1 MIRTPHYGRSPWIDR
16 YPRSRVPSHPQLKG
30 HVTADVAIVGGG
42 MTGCVTAYT
51 FAASGLKV
59 VLLEAGQLG
68 RGSTGSSAGWMAD
81 DPGAPFVDV
90 ERALGLRT
98 ARRAWQLWRRAA
110 LDFSALIKRLDLHC
124 YLEPRDNLLVAA
136 TPEQAIRMRK
146 EQKSRR
152 AAGLEA
158 PSITPQAIASESAI
172 TGVAGVR
179 THQAATLDPY
189 RAALGLAAAAVDRSA
204 RFFERSPVRKTT
216 FQPRWVDVV
225 TAGGTVRA
233 DRVIVATGVPTS
245 LFKSLIRHFWLRTS
259 FLAMTE
265 PIPAKIRHQLGNRK
279 AVIRDSAA
287 PPHLVRWVDDERLV
301 VAGADSRLVPPRL
314 KDRTLVQRTGQLMYE
329 LSTIYPDISGLAPE
343 YGWEAPYA
351 QTADGLPYIGPHRNF
366 PRHLFA
372 FGDASHS
379 VTGAYLASRI
389 LLRHYREEIESA
401 DEVFGFVTDRL
412 RT

>member
-1 MIRTPHYGRSPWIDR
+1 MNRTPHYGRSPWLDR
-16 YPRSRVPSHPQLKG
+16 FPRTRVPAHPQLRG
-30 HVTADVAIVGGG
+30 SVTADVAIVGGG
-42 MTGCVTAYT
+42 LTGCATAYT
-51 FAASGLKV
+51 FAASGIKV
-59 VLLEAGQLG
+59 VLLDEGQLG

-81 DPGAPFVDV
+81 DPGACFVDV

-110 LDFSALIKRLDLHC
+110 LDFAALIKRLDLHC
-124 YLEPRDNLLVAA
+124 YLESRDSLLVAA
-136 TPEQAIRMRK
+136 TPEQAIRLKK

-152 AAGLEA
+152 EAGLDV
-158 PSITPQAIASESAI
+158 PSIAPKSIAEEAAIAA
-172 TGVAGVR
+172 VAGVR

-204 RFFERSPVRKTT
+204 RIFERSPVRRVT
-216 FQPRWVDVV
+216 FQPRFVDVV
-225 TAGGTVRA
+225 TAGGTVRV
-233 DRVIVATGVPTS
+233 DRVVIATGMPTS
-245 LFKSLIRHFWLRTS
+245 LFKSLVRHFWLRTS

-265 PIPAKIRHQLGNRK
+265 PIPAKIRHQLGNRM
-279 AVIRDSAA
+279 AVVRDSAA
-287 PPHLVRWVDDERLV
+287 PSHLVRWVDDERLI

-314 KDRTLVQRTGQLMYE
+314 RDKTIVQRTGQLMYE
-329 LSTIYPDISGLAPE
+329 LSTIYPEISGLAPE

-372 FGDASHS
+372 LGDSSHS

-389 LLRHYREEIESA
+389 LLRHYRGEIEPA